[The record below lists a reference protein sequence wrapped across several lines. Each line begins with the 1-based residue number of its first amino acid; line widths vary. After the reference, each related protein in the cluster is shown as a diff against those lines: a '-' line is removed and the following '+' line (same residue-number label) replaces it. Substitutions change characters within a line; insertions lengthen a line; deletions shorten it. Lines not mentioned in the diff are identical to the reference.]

1 MKRIVFILLLTT
13 PFIVFGQKFIE
24 KKIQTSNGTIILYT
38 DSIKEPCYTGNR
50 YILYSTKDCDY
61 TYYLG
66 NDEWF
71 SIEST
76 NLNNDS
82 LDEIIVQRC
91 NTTCNNCFNI
101 ITILSVQNNSLD
113 VLFHFSPYLKII
125 PDNNWKSFTIIDNI
139 WIMGEEPRS
148 GPNKYNFSTFEFNG
162 NDYELIKEE
171 ITIKK
176 YFYPPDINVETIRI
190 K

>member
-1 MKRIVFILLLTT
+1 MKRILFILLLTI
-13 PFIVFGQKFIE
+13 PFIGFGQKFIE

-76 NLNNDS
+76 NLNNDT

-91 NTTCNNCFNI
+91 NTYCNGCSKEIF
-101 ITILSVQNNSLD
+101 ILSVQNHSLE
-113 VLFHFSPYLKII
+113 VLFDFSPYIKII
-125 PDNNWKSFTIIDNI
+125 NDNWKSFTIMNNI
-139 WIMGEEPRS
+139 WVLGEEPRY
-148 GPNKYNFSTFEFNG
+148 GPHRWNFWTYEFNG
-162 NDYELIKEE
+162 NNYELIKEE
-171 ITIKK
+171 TTIKK
-176 YFYPPDINVETIRI
+176 YDYPPDINVETIRI